1 MTKKIFVVITASTV
15 FLSGALHA
23 EKSELY
29 AGLDL
34 FMATNHFKKEIS
46 GSADHTRETNVDS
59 SGFKLKFGTLQNY
72 GLRFQGY
79 FQYEKFEESLPDSN
93 NDSEVEVGLD
103 LIKGF
108 EVSEEFI
115 PFVQGGVGYGWMQVD
130 DEYYDDSDTIEQI
143 NLKVG
148 VGLIYKITPEI
159 EANLGIDLNLRRW
172 SDIEYRTDTNYYY
185 KSETSDSGPRYYIG
199 ANYQF

>member
-1 MTKKIFVVITASTV
+1 MTHKLITVAAASAVFVIS
-15 FLSGALHA
+15 ALHA

-29 AGLDL
+29 VGLDL
-34 FMATNHFKKEIS
+34 FMAANHFNTDVS
-46 GSADHTRETNVDS
+46 GSIDKTDTMRVDS

-79 FQYEKFEESLPDSN
+79 FQYEQFEDPLFDPY
-93 NDSEVEVGLD
+93 NDGAVEVGLD

-108 EVSEEFI
+108 DVSEAFI
-115 PFVQGGVGYGWMQVD
+115 AFVQGGVGYGWMQMDND
-130 DEYYDDSDTIEQI
+130 DYADKEIMEQI

-172 SDIEYRTDTNYYY
+172 SDIEYRTATNHYY